1 MLYNTITYQVEFF
14 SYWHAGSG
22 LAGSTY
28 ADSVV
33 NKDESNLPLIPGK
46 TIKGLLREAAETL
59 NHLDKKVVT
68 DEFITDVFG
77 DRTQEGKSELKK
89 EGKAFFRNAG
99 LSKVLSDN
107 IIHADLSQDLYHVIS
122 STKIDANGQAQDGS
136 LRQLEVTIPITM
148 YGQIEHFP
156 GHGYEMQLEN
166 CFKWVKQL
174 GQSRNRGLGRC
185 KFSIVKK

>member
-1 MLYNTITYQVEFF
+1 MLNNTITYQVEFF

-28 ADSVV
+28 ADSMV

-46 TIKGLLREAAETL
+46 SIKGLLREAAETL
-59 NHLDKKVVT
+59 NLLDKKLVS
-68 DEFITDVFG
+68 DEFIADVFG
-77 DRTQEGKSELKK
+77 DRSEEGKANLKK
-89 EGKAFFRNAG
+89 EGKAFFGNVG
-99 LSKVLSDN
+99 LSKVLSEG
-107 IIHADLSQDLYHVIS
+107 IIHSGLTPDLYHVIS

-136 LRQLEVTIPITM
+136 LRQLEVTVPLTM

-156 GHGYEMQLEN
+156 GQGYETQLEN

>member
-1 MLYNTITYQVEFF
+1 MLNNTITYQIEFF

-33 NKDESNLPLIPGK
+33 NKNESNLPLIPGK

-59 NHLDKKVVT
+59 NKLDKKMVS
-68 DEFITDVFG
+68 DEFIVDIFG
-77 DRTQEGKSELKK
+77 DRTQEGK
-89 EGKAFFRNAG
+89 AFFGNVG
-99 LSKVLSDN
+99 LSKVLSDR
-107 IIHADLSQDLYHVIS
+107 IIQSDLSQDLYNVIS

-148 YGQIEHFP
+148 YGQIEHFS
-156 GHGYEMQLEN
+156 GEGYEPQLEN